1 MAFDKDL
8 PDELQGDGG
17 DTSMDE
23 SSKETLL
30 QALGVTIGQKRDAAV
45 KARKESGIEDVWR
58 AYEEAYLC
66 IDDSNRAEFANAKW
80 AKPTSLQ
87 GPVTAETAKTDPT
100 KSSAYVRLTP
110 RYVDA
115 GYAKICEIILPID
128 DKPFSFGP
136 SPDPELIKS
145 KDDPSPY
152 VGQDGQPIMR
162 PAKPEEMQ
170 GMPPPQP
177 GQPAP
182 QVPVTH
188 KDIAEKLM
196 EFATKAAEK
205 AEKRVYDWMVEC
217 NYPAEMR
224 KVIFDSGRIGVGVL
238 KGPFPST
245 RKGMAMK
252 AKKLQ
257 ITHKVAPALKWID
270 PWNFFPDGACGE
282 DIYDGDHCFERD
294 YLTEGKL
301 KALKK
306 EKDSQGRPIYLAA
319 QIDKVIEEGPNKCK
333 VSSDGNNPTVKL
345 HDSRYPIWYMVGTLT
360 RKDME
365 AAGVIGLQDLPD
377 ELTEVH
383 AIVTLVNDSVIRVT
397 INPLDTGKF
406 SYHAMPWS
414 RRAGHWAGVGIAE
427 QVSLPQRMVNA
438 ATRSLL
444 NNGGLSSGIQIIMD
458 QMAIVP
464 ADNDWKITPNKI
476 WYKADGAALDDVRK
490 AFMSVEFPNV
500 GAAMMAII
508 QYAFKLAEE
517 ATSIPLVS
525 QGQVNEDT
533 PDTFGAVELQNSNAN
548 TLLRS
553 LAYGVDDHVTVRA
566 VNELYEYLLLDPNVP
581 DDEKGDFEINA
592 RGSIA
597 MVEKAIQEKT
607 MLQAGQLTANP
618 AYGIDPKR
626 WFSEYWKTKR
636 LDPRKIQFT
645 EEELAKMASQPPQPP
660 PAIAV
665 AQINAKKELDKTQMV
680 LGQKDKQAQEDRQ
693 AEGQI
698 ATMDNQTQQSKIQN
712 DTDRDTAYNNSLAQ
726 RDEIARQAA
735 REKHEMDMQLETLKY
750 ANLRQISLDEAKKDL
765 ASDAM
770 KLSVQKELSAAALA
784 VDVHKH
790 QTTSK
795 EVIAPPTEPAGRA
808 PKGESFQA

>member
-8 PDELQGDGG
+8 PDELQGGG
-17 DTSMDE
+17 DSVPMSEPDKATKLD
-23 SSKETLL
+23 
-30 QALGVTIGQKRDAAV
+30 ALSLAIAQKRDAAV
-45 KARKESGIEDVWR
+45 KARKESGIEEVWR
-58 AYEEAYLC
+58 ACEEAYLC

-87 GPVTAETAKTDPT
+87 GPLTAETTKQDTT

-115 GYAKICEIILPID
+115 GYAKISEIILPID

-145 KDDPSPY
+145 KGDTSQYKDAN
-152 VGQDGQPIMR
+152 GQPIMR

-170 GMPPPQP
+170 GPVEP
-177 GQPAP
+177 GQAAP

-188 KDIAEKLM
+188 QDIFEKLM
-196 EFATKAAEK
+196 AQAVESAEK

-224 KVIFDSGRIGVGVL
+224 KVIFDSSRIGVGVL
-238 KGPFPST
+238 KGPFPSL
-245 RKGMAMK
+245 RKGMALKNK
-252 AKKLQ
+252 AVQ

-294 YLTEGKL
+294 FLTESKL
-301 KALKK
+301 KALKRERDT
-306 EKDSQGRPIYLAA
+306 EKNPIYMGD
-319 QIDKVIEEGPNKCK
+319 QIDKVILEGPGKCN
-333 VSSDGNNPTVKL
+333 VQEGGNPTVKPK
-345 HDSRYPIWYMVGTLT
+345 DGRYTIWYMVGTLD

-365 AAGVIGLQDLPD
+365 TADAAGIKDLPD
-377 ELTEVH
+377 ELTDVH
-383 AIVTLVNDSVIRVT
+383 AIVTMVNDTVIRVT

-406 SYHAMPWS
+406 GYHAMPWS
-414 RRAGHWAGVGIAE
+414 RRAGHWAGVGVAE

-438 ATRSLL
+438 GTRALL
-444 NNGGLSSGIQIIMD
+444 NNGGLSSGVQIIMD

-464 ADNDWKITPNKI
+464 ADTDWKITPNKI
-476 WYKADGAALDDVRK
+476 WYKADGANLDDVRK
-490 AFMSVEFPNV
+490 AFMSVTFPNV
-500 GAAMMAII
+500 GDAMMAII

-517 ATSIPLVS
+517 ASNIPLVS
-525 QGQVNEDT
+525 QGQVNQDT

-553 LAYGVDDHVTVRA
+553 LAYGVDDHVTVRV

-607 MLQAGQLTANP
+607 MLQAGGLTQNP
-618 AYGIDPKR
+618 AYGIDPKK

-636 LDPRKIQFT
+636 LDPRKIQFS
-645 EEELAKMASQPPQPP
+645 EEELAKMAAQPPQPP
-660 PAIAV
+660 PQIAV
-665 AQINAKKELDKTQMV
+665 AQINAQKDLKKTEMV
-680 LGQKDKQAQEDRQ
+680 LGQKDKQAQEDR
-693 AEGQI
+693 AADGQI
-698 ATMDNQTQQSKIQN
+698 ASMDNQTEQFKVQQ
-712 DTDRDTAYNNSLAQ
+712 DTDRDTVYVQAQAKRDADAHAATMAELNTRERIAMLEYSNKRGISFEQAKVHLA
-726 RDEIARQAA
+726 ETTIKVQA
-735 REKHEMDMQLETLKY
+735 Q
-750 ANLRQISLDEAKKDL
+750 KD
-765 ASDAM
+765 
-770 KLSVQKELSAAALA
+770 LSAAALA

-790 QTTSK
+790 QNPAPQVLT
-795 EVIAPPTEPAGRA
+795 PPTEPAGRA
-808 PKGESFQA
+808 PDGESFQA